1 MVTATIVTARLGSS
15 RLPRKVLT
23 PLRGRSALERLVE
36 RLRLARR
43 PDLILL
49 ATTTLPEDDELCEI
63 AGGLGL
69 AVARGS
75 ADDILDR
82 WLQAARAHGPD
93 LIVACDG
100 DDVFCDPVHVDR
112 VVERH
117 ESSGA
122 DYVSCVGLP
131 FGTAPT
137 GIAVGALARVCELKQ
152 ETNTEGQGR
161 FFEDPRV
168 VSRAEVT
175 APAEVRHDE
184 ARMTLDYPEDVR
196 FLEAVIDEL
205 ERPGEVFS
213 LAEIVALLRR
223 RPDIVAINAAR
234 QKEYW
239 RRFHER
245 YPPVELGSG

>member
-23 PLRGRSALERLVE
+23 PLRGRSALDRVAERLA
-36 RLRLARR
+36 LARR
-43 PDLILL
+43 PDLMVL
-49 ATTTLPEDDELCEI
+49 ATTDLPEDDELCDVAAEI
-63 AGGLGL
+63 GLV
-69 AVARGS
+69 VARGS
-75 ADDILDR
+75 ADDILER
-82 WLQAARAHGPD
+82 WLGAARAHGAD
-93 LIVACDG
+93 LVVTCDG

-112 VVERH
+112 VVECH
-117 ESSGA
+117 EATGA

-131 FGTAPT
+131 FGTAPI
-137 GIAVGALARVCELKQ
+137 GIAVDALARVCARKR

-168 VSRAEVT
+168 VRRAEVT
-175 APAEVRHDE
+175 APPEVRHDE

-213 LAEIVALLRR
+213 LEEIVALLRR
-223 RPDIVAINAAR
+223 RPDIVAINAGR
-234 QKEYW
+234 QEEYW

-245 YPPVELGSG
+245 YPPVELGA